1 MSSQFLVDLAR
12 NPEEWAKGLSGR
24 TQLPENHGL
33 FFIYSSTEPRSFW
46 MKGMVFPI
54 DIVYIDDSNSVVKI
68 AKNVPPMMPD
78 DDVKLYPSGTPIKYA
93 LELNAGESS
102 NIRTGASCN
111 LSFNNDI
118 SRYILTFN

>member
-24 TQLPENHGL
+24 TQLPESHGL

>member
-12 NPEEWAKGLSGR
+12 NPEEWTKGLSGR

-54 DIVYIDDSNSVVKI
+54 VIVYIDDSNSVVKI

>member
-12 NPEEWAKGLSGR
+12 NPEEWTKGLSGR